1 MVLKFIDSLM
11 TGKVKQS
18 RLYDQA
24 DKIPVKVFY
33 QVMNTQNLS
42 LLNPQNEKVKKEKL
56 EEIWN
61 NLIDEYYKK
70 SNIKSYNHFFRET
83 KQREGLRNKVITL
96 NAVYIIL
103 SRSTNEDKILICKNI
118 LTNDFG
124 ILNHDLKFLKSLIL
138 REKSRLKLLDK
149 KQKKENNKEEINFW
163 KLVSQVE
170 QSLGYQLDIEKVTLL
185 RWIEIIA
192 TLKEKA
198 LNLKS
203 HGRRQNK

>member
-24 DKIPVKVFY
+24 EKIPVKIFF
-33 QVMNTQNLS
+33 QVMNTQNLN

-61 NLIDEYYKK
+61 NLLDEYYRK
-70 SNIKSYNHFFRET
+70 SNIKSYNNFFRET

-118 LTNDFG
+118 LTKDFN
-124 ILNHDLKFLKSLIL
+124 IQNHNLKFLKSLIL

-149 KQKKENNKEEINFW
+149 KQKKDNKREEVNFW

-170 QSLGYQLDIEKVTLL
+170 QSLGYQLDIEKVTLS

>member
-33 QVMNTQNLS
+33 QVMNTQNLN

-61 NLIDEYYKK
+61 NLLDEYYRK
-70 SNIKSYNHFFRET
+70 SNIKSYNNFFRET

-118 LTNDFG
+118 LTKDFN
-124 ILNHDLKFLKSLIL
+124 IQNHNLKFLKSLIL

-149 KQKKENNKEEINFW
+149 KQKKDNKREEVNFW

-170 QSLGYQLDIEKVTLL
+170 QSLGYQLDIEKVTLS

>member
-11 TGKVKQS
+11 TGKAKQS

-24 DKIPVKVFY
+24 EKIPVKIFF
-33 QVMNTQNLS
+33 QVMNTQNLN

-118 LTNDFG
+118 LTKDFS
-124 ILNHDLKFLKSLIL
+124 IQNHNLKFLKSLIL

-149 KQKKENNKEEINFW
+149 KQKKDNKREEVNFW